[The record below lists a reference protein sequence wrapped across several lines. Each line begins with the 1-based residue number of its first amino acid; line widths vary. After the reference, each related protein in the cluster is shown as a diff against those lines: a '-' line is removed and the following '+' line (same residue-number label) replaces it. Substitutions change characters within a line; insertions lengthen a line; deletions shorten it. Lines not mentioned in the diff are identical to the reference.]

1 MKSNHVDEYVS
12 SGTSPTRKDS
22 RKNSSATQNVLAQP
36 EPLLL
41 DIHGAARALSATP
54 WAVRSLLWDGKI
66 PYVKIGRK
74 FLVSPTDLQAFIAR
88 EKGRAA

>member
-1 MKSNHVDEYVS
+1 MAGSKAANKKASKTAPVVES
-12 SGTSPTRKDS
+12 
-22 RKNSSATQNVLAQP
+22 LL

-66 PYVKIGRK
+66 PHIKIGRR
-74 FLVSPTDLQAFIAR
+74 FLIRPADLKRYIENQLG
-88 EKGRAA
+88 EQLGEAA